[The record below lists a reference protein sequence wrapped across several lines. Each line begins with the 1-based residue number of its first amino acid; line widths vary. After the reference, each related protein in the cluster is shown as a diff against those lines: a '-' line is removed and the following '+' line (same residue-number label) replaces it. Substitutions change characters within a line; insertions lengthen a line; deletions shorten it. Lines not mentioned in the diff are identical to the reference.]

1 MRIRIVIIL
10 AILTNLISSTHA
22 ATATNDSIVPPEAY
36 EWYPQ
41 YVTFLPKSHL
51 DSVLQYASTDIVP
64 VKFELY
70 KTNITSNPEL
80 NNITSLINRVIT
92 DERVKLVYVWIG
104 GSASPDGRLSL
115 NTQLAQHRGQA
126 LADYIKANT
135 NITAS
140 QLRFDNL
147 GEDWYTIT
155 ESIKKSNS
163 EYKDEILD
171 VIASE
176 NDLDRREIKLK
187 RLDGGAPWAWMKQEI
202 LPRFRNARLVIVC
215 SAEDIK
221 VTPLEKVEPQ
231 QPQQPAL
238 DTIPDVAPAIVELPT
253 QPIDT
258 VTPEPEP
265 IKTWFIAAKTNLLWL
280 AGTVANV
287 GVEVQ
292 FAEKWSIDIPVYYSP
307 YNLSSDRKIRVLAT
321 QPEVRYWLGKQ
332 AGAGH
337 FVGLHGHIMGFN
349 VAINDHGR
357 YQDAESPLWGFG
369 LGYGYAVNWG
379 KNKNWGME
387 FNFGL
392 GFANYKYDKFYNL
405 PNGQKCG
412 EGEDWYYGLT
422 RAGVTLTYKWW
433 IPRRSKIVKGIT
445 D

>member
-1 MRIRIVIIL
+1 MITSANNYSV
-10 AILTNLISSTHA
+10 
-22 ATATNDSIVPPEAY
+22 TNDSIVPPEVY
-36 EWYPQ
+36 EWYPTH
-41 YVTFLPKSHL
+41 VTFLPKSHI

-70 KTNITSNPEL
+70 KSNISASAEL
-80 NNITSLINRVIT
+80 DSITSLIDRVNN
-92 DERVKLVYVWIG
+92 DERVKLAYVWVG

-115 NTQLAQHRGQA
+115 NTQLAQRRGQA
-126 LADYIKANT
+126 LTDYIRANT
-135 NITAS
+135 NISAS

-155 ESIKKSNS
+155 DAIKNSSS
-163 EYKDEILD
+163 EYKNAVLEI
-171 VIASE
+171 IASE
-176 NDLDRREIKLK
+176 SDFDVREQKLK
-187 RLDGGAPWAWMKQEI
+187 RLDNGKPWAWMKQEI
-202 LPRFRNARLVIVC
+202 LPRFRNARMVIVC

-221 VTPLEKVEPQ
+221 VDPIEKIEPQ
-231 QPQQPAL
+231 QPQQPAQ
-238 DTIPDVAPAIVELPT
+238 DTIPDVAPTIVELPT
-253 QPIDT
+253 QPVDT
-258 VTPEPEP
+258 IIPEPEQV
-265 IKTWFIAAKTNLLWL
+265 KTWFIAAKTNLLWL
-280 AGTVANV
+280 AGTIANI

-307 YNLSSDRKIRVLAT
+307 YNLSSNRKIRVLAT
-321 QPEVRYWLGKQ
+321 QPEVRYWLSKQ
-332 AGAGH
+332 AGACH
-337 FVGLHGHIMGFN
+337 FVGLHGHLMGFN

-379 KNKNWGME
+379 KEKNWGME
-387 FNFGL
+387 FNLGL

-422 RAGVTLTYKWW
+422 RAGITLTYKWW
-433 IPRRSKIVKGIT
+433 IPRRAKIVKGIT